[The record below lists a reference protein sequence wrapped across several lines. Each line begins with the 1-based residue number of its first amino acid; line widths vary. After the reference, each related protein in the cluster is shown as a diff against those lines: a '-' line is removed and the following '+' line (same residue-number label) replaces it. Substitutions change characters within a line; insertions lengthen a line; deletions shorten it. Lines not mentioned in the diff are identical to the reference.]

1 MGMADHRT
9 SALATLVALI
19 GLVAVACGGGGG
31 GDEAPAPTAS
41 TTTVVTTT
49 GAPEVATTTGAPEVA
64 TTTGAPEAT
73 TTTGAPE
80 VATTTGAPEATTTTV
95 PKEEYVPTDYAT
107 EGVLEASELSEDVTP
122 VGVIAAAVLIATGD
136 IEAAMADGLV
146 TPAEVEVA
154 TDAIENGTLVDWVK
168 LAG

>member
-19 GLVAVACGGGGG
+19 GLVAVTCGGGGG

-49 GAPEVATTTGAPEVA
+49 GAPEVATTTGAPE
-64 TTTGAPEAT
+64 
-73 TTTGAPE
+73 
-80 VATTTGAPEATTTTV
+80 ATTTTV
-95 PKEEYVPTDYAT
+95 PKEEYVPTDYAA

-154 TDAIENGTLVDWVK
+154 ADAIENGTLVDWVK

>member
-80 VATTTGAPEATTTTV
+80 ATTTTV

-154 TDAIENGTLVDWVK
+154 ADAIENGTLVDWVK

>member
-1 MGMADHRT
+1 M
-9 SALATLVALI
+9 
-19 GLVAVACGGGGG
+19 
-31 GDEAPAPTAS
+31 
-41 TTTVVTTT
+41 VTTT
-49 GAPEVATTTGAPEVA
+49 GAPEVV
-64 TTTGAPEAT
+64 
-73 TTTGAPE
+73 
-80 VATTTGAPEATTTTV
+80 TTTGAPEATTTTV
-95 PKEEYVPTDYAT
+95 PKEEYVPTDYAA

-154 TDAIENGTLVDWVK
+154 ADAIENGTLVDWVK

>member
-49 GAPEVATTTGAPEVA
+49 GAPE
-64 TTTGAPEAT
+64 
-73 TTTGAPE
+73 
-80 VATTTGAPEATTTTV
+80 ATTTTV
-95 PKEEYVPTDYAT
+95 PKEEYVPTDYAA

-154 TDAIENGTLVDWVK
+154 ADAIENGTLVDWVK